1 MILKQNSG
9 SINKE
14 WEQPKVGSYKAVC
27 VDIIDKGFVETEY
40 KGEKKSQHKVRLV
53 WQLDAETSAGEPMLA
68 GRTVTLSMGKNAKLR
83 EILTSWRGRDFTA
96 QEMSAGFDLERVIG
110 AQAQVIINEF
120 KTEEGETRSFV
131 DNVLRPEEGQSI
143 EPNPAYKRMKDR
155 ESWIEPGQEVAVADD
170 VEVPF

>member
-1 MILKQNSG
+1 
-9 SINKE
+9 
-14 WEQPKVGSYKAVC
+14 
-27 VDIIDKGFVETEY
+27 
-40 KGEKKSQHKVRLV
+40 
-53 WQLDAETSAGEPMLA
+53 MLA